1 MTIETLVVLFI
12 IAAVVALLVR
22 VLSGIHLTGCLVSLV
37 LACLG
42 AVGGWWVQQQ
52 YLVPDALL
60 AVPWGGRQVPVSV
73 IGAILGALLLALLG
87 RGWGQPLRQ
96 PSRRRRRYR

>member
-22 VLSGIHLTGCLVSLV
+22 MLSGIHLTGCLVSFV

-52 YLVPDALL
+52 YLIPDALL
-60 AVPWGGRQVPVSV
+60 MVPWGGRQVPVSV
-73 IGAILGALLLALLG
+73 IGAAVGALLLALLG
-87 RGWGQPLRQ
+87 RGWGQPLRS

>member
-1 MTIETLVVLFI
+1 MTIETLGALLVVAGI
-12 IAAVVALLVR
+12 VALLVR
-22 VLSGIHLTGCLVSLV
+22 VASGIHLAGCLISLV

-42 AVGGWWVQQQ
+42 AVGGWWVQQE

-60 AVPWGGRQVPVSV
+60 QIPLNGRQVSVSV
-73 IGAILGALLLALLG
+73 IGAIVGALVLTLLG

-96 PSRRRRRYR
+96 PTRRRRYR

>member
-1 MTIETLVVLFI
+1 MTIETLAVLFA
-12 IAAVVALLVR
+12 IAGVVALLIR
-22 VLSGIHLTGCLVSLV
+22 LISGIHLSGCLISLV

-60 AVPWGGRQVPVSV
+60 RIPWGGRQVPVSV
-73 IGAILGALLLALLG
+73 IGASVGALLLALLG
-87 RGWGQPLRQ
+87 RGWGQPLRH

>member
-12 IAAVVALLVR
+12 IAAVIALLVR

-52 YLVPDALL
+52 YLIPDALIV
-60 AVPWGGRQVPVSV
+60 VPWDGRQVPVSV
-73 IGAILGALLLALLG
+73 LGAAVGALVLALLG

>member
-1 MTIETLVVLFI
+1 MTIETLLVLFA
-12 IAAVVALLVR
+12 IASVVALLVR
-22 VLSGIHLTGCLVSLV
+22 LLSGVHLTGYLVSLV

-42 AVGGWWVQQQ
+42 AVGGWWVQHQ

-60 AVPWGGRQVPVSV
+60 TIPWGGRQVPVSV
-73 IGAILGALLLALLG
+73 IGASVGALLLALLG

>member
-1 MTIETLVVLFI
+1 MTIEMLFVLF
-12 IAAVVALLVR
+12 AVAGIVALLVR
-22 VLSGIHLTGCLVSLV
+22 LLSGVHLTGCLVSLV

-60 AVPWGGRQVPVSV
+60 TIPWGGRQVSVSV
-73 IGAILGALLLALLG
+73 IGASVGALLLALLG

-96 PSRRRRRYR
+96 SSRRRRRYR